1 MHPRPILFALRSLH
15 FAAKQTE
22 VCSIP
27 EAKLKIA
34 LKYGLLIT
42 GCFAVWIVV
51 AHRLF
56 PDPHSMA
63 HSVGASV
70 FVNLIQ
76 IIAIVLGIRA
86 RKNEN
91 HGYLPFKDGL
101 KTGVAISAVY
111 AVSSSLFFVV
121 ALMFFGSALMAV
133 EPGAEV
139 KPLWQV
145 AVGAFLGLG
154 LGALLF
160 GLIYSAVASFVLAS
174 RRE

>member
-1 MHPRPILFALRSLH
+1 M
-15 FAAKQTE
+15 
-22 VCSIP
+22 
-27 EAKLKIA
+27 KIA

-42 GCFAVWIVV
+42 ACFIVWVVV

-70 FVNLIQ
+70 FVNLVQ
-76 IIAIVLGIRA
+76 IAAIVLGMRA
-86 RKNEN
+86 RKNKN
-91 HGYLPFKDGL
+91 GGYLLFKDGL
-101 KTGVAISAVY
+101 KTGVSISAVY
-111 AVSSSLFFVV
+111 AVSASLFFVV

-133 EPGAEV
+133 EPGADI

-145 AVGAFLGLG
+145 ALWAFLGLG
-154 LGALLF
+154 LGAVLF

-174 RRE
+174 RKE